1 MKNAKGILENLS
13 RHMHMA
19 EWKARTSKLSWGSQ
33 GVQDWGRQKG
43 KESLHLCFINV
54 NIYIS
59 EWDAKYWLA
68 DF

>member
-1 MKNAKGILENLS
+1 
-13 RHMHMA
+13 MHMA
-19 EWKARTSKLSWGSQ
+19 EWIARISKLSWGSQ
-33 GVQDWGRQKG
+33 GVQEWGRQKG